1 MISMYKLVNIKNT
14 LFLTI
19 IVVII
24 GGLGIV
30 LDNSKSKIETSVKVA
45 EKFVRDIYTVDA
57 IKVAEFKSLDGQ
69 TPPGAN
75 IIGEGIPKGSTTP
88 PNEAYT
94 KITKSLDKNIEPL
107 MTKGGY
113 ELILANQFNT
123 ATARICA
130 DGNYTAQVTD
140 FTLGKNVYGENDD
153 KVRYRYEVK
162 LKFISSDGK
171 SEQTDSSSGAVELLK
186 ENGQWKVCLF
196 DVTQFPKLYK

>member
-1 MISMYKLVNIKNT
+1 MISIYKIVTIKNT

-24 GGLGIV
+24 GGLGI
-30 LDNSKSKIETSVKVA
+30 LLGTSNSKVGTSVNVA
-45 EKFVRDIYTVDA
+45 EEFIKNIYTVDA
-57 IKVAEFKSLDGQ
+57 VKVAEFKSLDGQ

-113 ELILANQFNT
+113 ELIVINQFNIFST
-123 ATARICA
+123 TICA
-130 DGNYTAQVTD
+130 KGNYTAQVTD